1 MACGGLPGFAE
12 RTGRFFYPVQ
22 ETDRMSRSCSPALA
36 AAAVLAGISGC
47 MNPYYN
53 QPYPGQQGYGMPG
66 MMAQPG
72 VITVPPSTGTPQP
85 LGNGGSTFQPD
96 TAPKDD
102 FNKDGGDAP
111 FFQRNQ
117 DSGGVPPAKDP
128 GASGGG
134 TDGSTFPLD
143 NN

>member
-1 MACGGLPGFAE
+1 
-12 RTGRFFYPVQ
+12 
-22 ETDRMSRSCSPALA
+22 MSRFCSPALA
-36 AAAVLAGISGC
+36 AATVLAGITGC

-72 VITVPPSTGTPQP
+72 VITVPPSSSTPQP

-102 FNKDGGDAP
+102 FDKDGGDAP

-117 DSGGVPPAKDP
+117 DGGGVPPARDP
-128 GASGGG
+128 GAAGSG
-134 TDGSTFPLD
+134 TDSGTFPVD